1 MNDTVVIDL
10 DDHRTGNTPVLSGRQ
25 RGKEV
30 RRSTRL
36 DSEDESAQKI
46 VVRVPDDVYLVASSF
61 FLGMLGPSVRKLGET
76 GFLER
81 FDFEGPINEAVIKD
95 VVREVIRRNRTLQPS

>member
-1 MNDTVVIDL
+1 MNDRVVIDL

-36 DSEDESAQKI
+36 DSEDDSAQKI
-46 VVRVPDDVYLVASSF
+46 TIIVPEDVYLVASSF
-61 FLGMLGPSVRKLGET
+61 FLGMLGPSVRKLGEA
-76 GFLER
+76 GFRER
-81 FDFEGPINEAVIKD
+81 FEFEGPVNEAVIKD
-95 VVREVIRRNRTLQPS
+95 VVREALRKVSPLHLS